1 MKFKQW
7 LDVWLE
13 DFVRPSMK
21 SRTYKRYL
29 VAVRTHIA
37 RILGDEELQELS
49 AIKLQNFVAALTTR
63 ERTLSPGTVNNI
75 ISVMQGALKRAYLL
89 GVIDEYIGDKIV
101 RPRAEE
107 RRVQC
112 FTQAEQRRIEAA
124 AKRKDRLTGV
134 LLCLYSGLRIGE
146 LIALKWSDIDF
157 KRGLL
162 DVSKSCHDAKGGVVF
177 ESPKSAS
184 SVRVIPLP
192 KQIMPLLKEVKRRS
206 NCEFVVSGC
215 GRHISVRS
223 YQRTFAL
230 LLKRLNIPHK
240 GFHSLRHT
248 FATRALE
255 CGMDVKTLS
264 EILGH
269 KNPTITLNRY
279 AHSMLEHKRAMMN
292 KVGKMLEK

>member
-63 ERTLSPGTVNNI
+63 EMALSPGTVNNI

-134 LLCLYSGLRIGE
+134 LLCLYSGLRMRMC
-146 LIALKWSDIDF
+146 SS
-157 KRGLL
+157 LL
-162 DVSKSCHDAKGGVVF
+162 
-177 ESPKSAS
+177 
-184 SVRVIPLP
+184 
-192 KQIMPLLKEVKRRS
+192 
-206 NCEFVVSGC
+206 
-215 GRHISVRS
+215 
-223 YQRTFAL
+223 Y
-230 LLKRLNIPHK
+230 
-240 GFHSLRHT
+240 
-248 FATRALE
+248 
-255 CGMDVKTLS
+255 
-264 EILGH
+264 
-269 KNPTITLNRY
+269 
-279 AHSMLEHKRAMMN
+279 
-292 KVGKMLEK
+292 